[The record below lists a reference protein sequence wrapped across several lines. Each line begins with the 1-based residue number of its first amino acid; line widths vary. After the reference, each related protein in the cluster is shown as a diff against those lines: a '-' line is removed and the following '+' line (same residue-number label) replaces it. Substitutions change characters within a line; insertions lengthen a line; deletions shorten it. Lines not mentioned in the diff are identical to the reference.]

1 MPSTIA
7 QHLFDRRTVLKG
19 AAAAGALQVAS
30 PFIIAARGET
40 PIRIGMVDPLTGV
53 YAAVAQNEVIGAKLA
68 VEQINAKGGILG
80 RPIELLVEDSANDV
94 GTGVQKTRKLI
105 ERDQVSFIIG
115 DVNSGIAQ
123 AIAQVT
129 AEKKV
134 LHVVS
139 GGHTDSITGKD
150 CKWNVYRVCNTTRME
165 ANSVSDLL
173 FSKYGKKW
181 HFITPDYAFGHTL
194 YEACAANLKKL
205 GGTITGNELTPL
217 GTSDFSAY
225 LIKARAANPDVL
237 LLLPQGSDMVNC
249 LKQIVQFG
257 INKQIHVAG
266 TQQELESLE
275 VAAAGSPHRH
285 LDVRMVLETTEYA
298 APRGVRRRHPQ
309 AHRRQGAD
317 RAHLVR
323 LHLGLHLRAGG
334 QSREDTRFLEAR
346 SGARRFRAAAR
357 GQAAAQQSLLSRGRS
372 SAHDLGFR
380 RRGPVQGQATPRICS
395 RSTRS
400 WPATRP
406 RLRSPT
412 PAASCNGRRD
422 EVMRPLPL
430 PACGERSISSV
441 ARNRVRGPLQALRR
455 AERPLTRR
463 CAPTSPRKR
472 GEVDVTS
479 SSNAS

>member
-19 AAAAGALQVAS
+19 AAAVGALQVAS

-40 PIRIGMVDPLTGV
+40 PIRIGMVDPFTGV
-53 YAAVAQNEVIGAKLA
+53 YAAVAQNELIGAKLA
-68 VEQINAKGGILG
+68 VEQINAKGGVLG
-80 RPIELLVEDSANDV
+80 RPIELLVEDFANDV

-105 ERDQVSFIIG
+105 ERDGVSFIIG

-123 AIAQVT
+123 AMAQVT

-165 ANSVSDLL
+165 ANSVTDLL
-173 FSKYGKKW
+173 FNKYGKKW

-194 YEACAANLKKL
+194 YDACAANLKKL
-205 GGTITGNELTPL
+205 GGTVTGNELTPL

-275 VAAAGSPHRH
+275 LLPPEARIGIWMFEWYWQQPNTPHVAEFVA
-285 LDVRMVLETTEYA
+285 DVRKRTDGKVPTARTWFGYTSVYTYA
-298 APRGVRRRHPQ
+298 LAANREKTLDALKLAEALGDFELPPEVKLQPNKVYYRKGDHQLMTSAFVGEAQSKGNDPEDLFKVNEIVAGDKTAPPV
-309 AHRRQGAD
+309 AD
-317 RAHLVR
+317 T
-323 LHLGLHLRAGG
+323 GC
-334 QSREDTRFLEAR
+334 T
-346 SGARRFRAAAR
+346 
-357 GQAAAQQSLLSRGRS
+357 
-372 SAHDLGFR
+372 
-380 RRGPVQGQATPRICS
+380 VQ
-395 RSTRS
+395 
-400 WPATRP
+400 WP
-406 RLRSPT
+406 S
-412 PAASCNGRRD
+412 
-422 EVMRPLPL
+422 
-430 PACGERSISSV
+430 
-441 ARNRVRGPLQALRR
+441 
-455 AERPLTRR
+455 
-463 CAPTSPRKR
+463 
-472 GEVDVTS
+472 
-479 SSNAS
+479 

>member
-1 MPSTIA
+1 MTLPII
-7 QHLFDRRTVLKG
+7 QRPFDRRTVLKG
-19 AAAAGALQVAS
+19 AAAAGVLQVAS

-40 PIRIGMVDPLTGV
+40 PIRIGMVDPFTGV
-53 YAAVAQNEVIGAKLA
+53 YAAVAQNELVGAKLA
-68 VEQINAKGGILG
+68 VEQINAKGGVLG

-105 ERDQVSFIIG
+105 ERDQVSFIVG

-165 ANSVSDLL
+165 ANSVTDLL
-173 FSKYGKKW
+173 FTKYGKKW

-194 YEACAANLKKL
+194 YDACAANLKKL
-205 GGTITGNELTPL
+205 GGTITGNELAPL

-275 VAAAGSPHRH
+275 SLPPEARIGIWMFEWYWKQPNTPHLAEFVA
-285 LDVRMVLETTEYA
+285 DVRKRTDGKVPTARTWFGFTSVYTYA
-298 APRGVRRRHPQ
+298 LVANREKTLDAQKLAQALGDFELPPEIKLQPNKVYYRKGDHQLMTSAFVGEAQSKGSDPEDLFQVSEIVAGDKTAPPV
-309 AHRRQGAD
+309 AD
-317 RAHLVR
+317 TGCTL
-323 LHLGLHLRAGG
+323 
-334 QSREDTRFLEAR
+334 Q
-346 SGARRFRAAAR
+346 
-357 GQAAAQQSLLSRGRS
+357 
-372 SAHDLGFR
+372 
-380 RRGPVQGQATPRICS
+380 
-395 RSTRS
+395 
-400 WPATRP
+400 WPA
-406 RLRSPT
+406 
-412 PAASCNGRRD
+412 
-422 EVMRPLPL
+422 
-430 PACGERSISSV
+430 
-441 ARNRVRGPLQALRR
+441 
-455 AERPLTRR
+455 
-463 CAPTSPRKR
+463 
-472 GEVDVTS
+472 
-479 SSNAS
+479 